1 MVVFRLRGENHLTE
15 RLLKRLNAR
24 GDLHCVPAA
33 LKGRYVIRF
42 TVTSQRTTGDDITRD
57 WAEIRAVAAE
67 ILGEE
72 KQPVVAARTRVPL
85 AGKLLLLCADSVP
98 LRKHQ
103 VESVPD
109 DGKWP
114 LWFEITWTGTDP

>member
-24 GDLHCVPAA
+24 GNLHCVPAA

-67 ILGEE
+67 VLGEE
-72 KQPVVAARTRVPL
+72 KQPITTARARVPL
-85 AGKLLLLCADSVP
+85 AGTCAYSIVAYVHRENGDLVVIWQMELPWNSTVW
-98 LRKHQ
+98 
-103 VESVPD
+103 V
-109 DGKWP
+109 
-114 LWFEITWTGTDP
+114 